1 MTTEKALL
9 VGGKKMKM
17 DFIFFFFGICLK
29 LFLDVF
35 ICPVWNT
42 KFQTVQEKATTNI
55 YDF

>member
-1 MTTEKALL
+1 MTTEKGLL

-17 DFIFFFFGICLK
+17 DFIFFLIGICLK

-42 KFQTVQEKATTNI
+42 KFQTVQDKATTNI